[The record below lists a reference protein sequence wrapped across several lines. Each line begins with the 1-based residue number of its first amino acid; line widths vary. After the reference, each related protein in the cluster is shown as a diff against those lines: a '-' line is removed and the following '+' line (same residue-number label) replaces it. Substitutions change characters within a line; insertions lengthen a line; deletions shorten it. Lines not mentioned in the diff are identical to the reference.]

1 MATVSVRVPDE
12 LKARME
18 EHPSIN
24 WSAVLREYIRREL
37 DEREGRRLARAV
49 ASNERLRA
57 RIEPEEVADQNT
69 AELIREWRDRRYGPS
84 E

>member
-1 MATVSVRVPDE
+1 MATVSVRVPDD

-24 WSAVLREYIRREL
+24 WSAVLREHIRREI

-49 ASNERLRA
+49 AANERLRA
-57 RIEPEEVADQNT
+57 RIDPEEVAGQNT
-69 AELIREWRDRRYGPS
+69 AERIRDWRDRRYGPA